1 MQSINHHV
9 QGCDASGLINSS
21 EDNIAEKDAVPNLTL
36 RGFDLIDDIKS
47 LLENKCKGIV
57 SCADILALATRD
69 AVVLVSNQAHS
80 SSIVLFSWIL
90 VAKQYLKTGDC
101 N

>member
-9 QGCDASGLINSS
+9 QGCDASVLIDSS

-36 RGFDLIDDIKS
+36 REFDLIDDIKS
-47 LLENKCKGIV
+47 LLENKCKGNV

-69 AVVLVSNQAHS
+69 AVVLVS
-80 SSIVLFSWIL
+80 
-90 VAKQYLKTGDC
+90 T
-101 N
+101 